1 MASGAYRLAMRTA
14 ICDQLG
20 TEYPVLAFSHC
31 RDVVA
36 AVTRAGGFGVLGATT
51 LTPEQ
56 LDVELRWIDEAVSGK
71 PYGVDVLVPEKLAG
85 MERGSGFDGA
95 ALADLIP
102 EEHRR
107 FLDSLLR
114 EYGIEPSPGPNG
126 DDSAGDANGSGWR
139 PAGEAGGAREP
150 FAEALT
156 GEGAL
161 RLIEVALTH
170 PVRLVANALGAPPK
184 EMLEAAHRAGV
195 PVAALAGKREHAERH
210 VAAGVDI
217 VVAQGYEAGGHTGE
231 IATMVLVPEIVDAVA
246 PLPVLAAGGIARGRQ
261 MAAAMALGARGVW
274 TGSVWL
280 TTAEAETH
288 PAVKEKFLA
297 ARSSDTIRSR
307 SITGKPARQL
317 KSAWTDAWDGPDS
330 PGPLPMPLQ
339 PLLVDYALHRI
350 RRAAAAGQPG
360 AVQLVNYFVG
370 QVVGSL
376 DAVRPARQVLHEMVE
391 EYVDTV
397 AGLAT
402 GLE

>member
-1 MASGAYRLAMRTA
+1 MRTG

-20 TEYPVLAFSHC
+20 TEYPVVAFSHC

-56 LDVELRWIDEAVSGK
+56 LEVELRWIDEAVAGK
-71 PYGVDVLVPEKLAG
+71 PYGVDVLVPERLTG

-95 ALADLIP
+95 ALRDLIP
-102 EEHRR
+102 EDHRR
-107 FLDSLLR
+107 FLDSLLQ
-114 EYGIEPSPGPNG
+114 EYGIEAVAAG
-126 DDSAGDANGSGWR
+126 DDDWR
-139 PAGEAGGAREP
+139 PANGTGGSREP

-170 PVRLVANALGAPPK
+170 PIRLVANALGAPPA
-184 EMLEAAHRAGV
+184 EMIKAAHNAGV
-195 PVAALAGKREHAERH
+195 PVAALAGKREHAQRH
-210 VAAGVDI
+210 VAADVDI

-246 PLPVLAAGGIARGRQ
+246 PRPVLAAGGIARGRQ
-261 MAAAMALGARGVW
+261 MAAAMALGAQGVW

-280 TTAEAETH
+280 TTQEAETH
-288 PAVKEKFLA
+288 PVVKEKFLA
-297 ARSSDTIRSR
+297 ATSSDTLRSR

-317 KSAWTDAWDGPDS
+317 KSAWTDAWDGPGS

-350 RRAAAAGQPG
+350 RRAASAGSPG
-360 AVQLVNYFVG
+360 ATQLVNYFVG

-376 DAVRPARQVLHEMVE
+376 DAVRPARQVLREMIE
-391 EYVDTV
+391 EYVDV
-397 AGLAT
+397 VSGLAG

>member
-1 MASGAYRLAMRTA
+1 MRTG

-20 TEYPVLAFSHC
+20 MEYPVLAFSHC

-36 AVTRAGGFGVLGATT
+36 AVTRGGGFGVLGATVYS
-51 LTPEQ
+51 PEQ
-56 LDVELRWIDEAVSGK
+56 LDVELRWIDEAVGGR

-85 MERGSGFDGA
+85 MQRGSGFDAA
-95 ALADLIP
+95 ALNVFIP

-107 FLDSLLR
+107 FLDSLLA
-114 EYGIEPSPGPNG
+114 EYGIEPVAGVE
-126 DDSAGDANGSGWR
+126 AGDAGD
-139 PAGEAGGAREP
+139 GEAVAGGIA
-150 FAEALT
+150 AGLS

-161 RLIEVALTH
+161 RLIEVSLNH
-170 PVRLVANALGAPPK
+170 PVRLVANALGAPPE
-184 EMLEAAHRAGV
+184 EMIKAAHAAGV

-210 VAAGVDI
+210 AAVGVDI

-231 IATMVLVPEIVDAVA
+231 IATIVLVPEVVDAVA

-261 MAAAMALGARGVW
+261 MAAALALGAQGVW

-288 PAVKEKFLA
+288 PVVKEKFLA
-297 ARSSDTIRSR
+297 ATSSDTRRSR

-317 KSAWTDAWDGPDS
+317 RSAWTDAWDGPGS

-360 AVQLVNYFVG
+360 ATQLVNYFVG

-376 DAVRPARQVLHEMVE
+376 DTVRPARQVLQEMVA
-391 EYVDTV
+391 EYVDVV
-397 AGLAT
+397 AGLAG

>member
-1 MASGAYRLAMRTA
+1 MRTS
-14 ICDQLG
+14 ICDRLG
-20 TEYPVLAFSHC
+20 IEYPVLAFSHC

-36 AVTRAGGFGVLGATT
+36 AVTKAGGFGVLGATT
-51 LTPEQ
+51 LTPDQ
-56 LDVELRWIDEAVSGK
+56 LEVELRWIDEAVAGK
-71 PYGVDVLVPEKLAG
+71 PYGVDVLIPEKLAG
-85 MERGSGFDGA
+85 MERGGAFDPA
-95 ALADLIP
+95 TLADLIP

-114 EYGIEPSPGPNG
+114 EYGIEPAPEGGGPHGSP
-126 DDSAGDANGSGWR
+126 DDASA
-139 PAGEAGGAREP
+139 AGIAAG
-150 FAEALT
+150 LS

-170 PVRLVANALGAPPK
+170 PIRLVANALGAPPA
-184 EMLEAAHRAGV
+184 EMIKAAHGADV

-210 VAAGVDI
+210 VAADVDI

-246 PLPVLAAGGIARGRQ
+246 PRPVLAAGGIARGRQ
-261 MAAAMALGARGVW
+261 MAAAMALGAQGVW

-280 TTAEAETH
+280 TTQEAETH
-288 PAVKEKFLA
+288 PVVKEKFLA
-297 ARSSDTIRSR
+297 ATSSDTLRSR

-317 KSAWTDAWDGPDS
+317 KSAWTDAWDGPGS

-350 RRAAAAGQPG
+350 RRAATAGSPG

-376 DAVRPARQVLHEMVE
+376 DAVRPARQVLHDMVA
-391 EYVDTV
+391 EYVDVV
-397 AGLAT
+397 AGLSG
-402 GLE
+402 GLQ

>member
-1 MASGAYRLAMRTA
+1 MRTG

-20 TEYPVLAFSHC
+20 MEYPVLAFSHC

-56 LDVELRWIDEAVSGK
+56 LDMELRWIDDEVGGR

-85 MERGSGFDGA
+85 MERGAAFNGA

-107 FLDSLLR
+107 FLDGLLQQ
-114 EYGIEPSPGPNG
+114 YGIDPPGPRDAHG
-126 DDSAGDANGSGWR
+126 DGGDGDPSRVSSEAMAAG
-139 PAGEAGGAREP
+139 
-150 FAEALT
+150 LT
-156 GEGAL
+156 GEGAV

-170 PVRLVANALGAPPK
+170 PIRLVANALGAPPA
-184 EMLEAAHRAGV
+184 EMLKTAHAAGV

-210 VAAGVDI
+210 VAADVDI
-217 VVAQGYEAGGHTGE
+217 IVAQGYEAGGHTGD

-246 PLPVLAAGGIARGRQ
+246 PRPVLAAGGIARGRQ
-261 MAAAMALGARGVW
+261 MAAAMALGAQGVW

-280 TTAEAETH
+280 TTQEAETH
-288 PAVKEKFLA
+288 PVVKEKFLKA
-297 ARSSDTIRSR
+297 TSSDTLRSR

-350 RRAAAAGQPG
+350 NRAATAGAPG

-376 DAVRPARQVLHEMVE
+376 DAVRPARQVLHEMIE
-391 EYVDTV
+391 EYVDVVT
-397 AGLAT
+397 AQADGLRR
-402 GLE
+402 